1 MMTFQINIVKTAI
14 RKSLNRNLSWISP
27 SILSLI
33 LNDAV
38 QYLEESV
45 TILPTQEEY
54 GHGPSAFGG
63 DCPPDSE
70 CPSSPETEILSAPS
84 TQEEYDCPPDSW
96 EDMGCPSSPET
107 GPCPSAFGGDCPP
120 DSGCPSSP
128 QDGDDSLYAQLEGSL
143 DSSLSGDGP
152 SGQASALNCSLGWSP
167 SLNQQDGDDN
177 LYSQLEGSLDDSDV
191 SVSDREL
198 DRELKEVGE
207 KWQAYVNGESPPPSR
222 NRFHLY
228 STPRKEKIST
238 SAVSAAQKEKKD
250 NELLRLLQC
259 QS

>member
-1 MMTFQINIVKTAI
+1 MTFQINIVKTAI
-14 RKSLNRNLSWISP
+14 RKSLNRNLPSISP

-38 QYLEESV
+38 QYLEE
-45 TILPTQEEY
+45 Y
-54 GHGPSAFGG
+54 
-63 DCPPDSE
+63 DCPPDSWE
-70 CPSSPETEILSAPS
+70 DSPFGAPRSGGYQSSPILSAPS

-96 EDMGCPSSPET
+96 EDIGCPSSPET
-107 GPCPSAFGGDCPP
+107 EILSAPSTQEYPP
-120 DSGCPSSP
+120 DSW
-128 QDGDDSLYAQLEGSL
+128 DGDDSLYAQLEGSL

>member
-1 MMTFQINIVKTAI
+1 MTFQINIVKTAI

-84 TQEEYDCPPDSW
+84 TQEECPPDSW
-96 EDMGCPSSPET
+96 
-107 GPCPSAFGGDCPP
+107 
-120 DSGCPSSP
+120 
-128 QDGDDSLYAQLEGSL
+128 DGDDSLYAQLEGSL

>member
-1 MMTFQINIVKTAI
+1 MTFQINIVKTAI
-14 RKSLNRNLSWISP
+14 RKSLNRNLPSISP

-38 QYLEESV
+38 QYLEE
-45 TILPTQEEY
+45 Y
-54 GHGPSAFGG
+54 
-63 DCPPDSE
+63 DCPPDSWE
-70 CPSSPETEILSAPS
+70 DIGCPSSPETEILSAPS
-84 TQEEYDCPPDSW
+84 TQEYPPDSW
-96 EDMGCPSSPET
+96 
-107 GPCPSAFGGDCPP
+107 
-120 DSGCPSSP
+120 
-128 QDGDDSLYAQLEGSL
+128 DGDDSLYAQLEGSL

-198 DRELKEVGE
+198 DRELKEVGA
-207 KWQAYVNGESPPPSR
+207 KWQAYVNGDESPTPSR

-228 STPRKEKIST
+228 STPRKEKIPT

-250 NELLRLLQC
+250 NDELLRILLQC